1 MMCALRITT
10 EGAKHGERTTGEPN
24 PEELEAGQR
33 SLSAA
38 LIQAGEV
45 LGSGV
50 LAGVSG
56 AATNHLLQGDD
67 KPAEEPPEVIIP
79 TGVHPE
85 DD

>member
-1 MMCALRITT
+1 MNEEDEVLRVD
-10 EGAKHGERTTGEPN
+10 ESHVA
-24 PEELEAGQR
+24 QR

-56 AATNHLLQGDD
+56 AATNLLQGDD
-67 KPAEEPPEVIIP
+67 KPAEKPPEVIIP

>member
-1 MMCALRITT
+1 MNEEDEVLRVD
-10 EGAKHGERTTGEPN
+10 ESHVA
-24 PEELEAGQR
+24 QR

-56 AATNHLLQGDD
+56 ATTNHLLQGDD
-67 KPAEEPPEVIIP
+67 NPAEEPPEVIIP